1 MDKKTKSSLPSSSV
15 QLSSQNKSKMKET
28 APQIADPKAKTD
40 NKKPGE
46 KPAAQPEKKKKE
58 KSIEEE
64 IMEREISTVEKTRLD
79 KVFEILC
86 GNAGKHANAD
96 NSQQNKQAKK
106 YFTAHDVY
114 RILKRLYPE
123 EYEISTKDVDL
134 MIWVLTIILKK

>member
-1 MDKKTKSSLPSSSV
+1 MDKKAKTSLPSSSV
-15 QLSSQNKSKMKET
+15 QMSSQNKSKMKEP
-28 APQIADPKAKTD
+28 APQVVDPKAKSD
-40 NKKPGE
+40 KKSAE
-46 KPAAQPEKKKKE
+46 KQAAQPEKKKKE

-96 NSQQNKQAKK
+96 TSQQNKQAKK
-106 YFTAHDVY
+106 YFTAQDVY

-123 EYEISTKDVDL
+123 DYDISTKDVDL
-134 MIWVLTIILKK
+134 MIWV